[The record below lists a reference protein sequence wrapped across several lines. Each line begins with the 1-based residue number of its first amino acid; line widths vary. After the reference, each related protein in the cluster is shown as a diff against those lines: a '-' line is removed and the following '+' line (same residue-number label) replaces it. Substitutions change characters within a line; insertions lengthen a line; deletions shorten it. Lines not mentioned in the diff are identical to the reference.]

1 MHCINKYNKKKK
13 KTAYLLEISKTFS
26 RISSMFVPSVIQER
40 S

>member
-1 MHCINKYNKKKK
+1 MHCINKYNNKNR
-13 KTAYLLEISKTFS
+13 TTYLLEISKKFS